1 MLSQRPPAGKSEP
14 GGGREAQSSHPAKR
28 LRVHNPPSRPPEQHL
43 LDRAVEVVVADL
55 VDRYPAQAGE
65 PVDVA
70 FQERLLALGRC
81 AAHPENDSRMV
92 NSAVVVFTPASTTHR
107 SWKSTSASV
116 PGRYVWGTNPCF
128 QRPTR
133 LRRDLRAT
141 FPNVVAHRRIRQAVR
156 VMLIDQTC
164 QNLSRGGALLFRDIQ
179 IRPQHLI
186 DGAPV
191 VDDPTESQR
200 AQSDWRARYPARPV
214 VTDWPATCAIV
225 TRSIASSP
233 LQPRCSRRSG
243 CGKRVGEDV
252 RKLPTAAH
260 PAGSKWRQ
268 LHHVQPGLST
278 TVERVS
284 EPRGR
289 GGTTPRCTRSAA
301 PWCAASRTTIR
312 CWRGPI
318 STGR

>member
-1 MLSQRPPAGKSEP
+1 
-14 GGGREAQSSHPAKR
+14 
-28 LRVHNPPSRPPEQHL
+28 
-43 LDRAVEVVVADL
+43 
-55 VDRYPAQAGE
+55 
-65 PVDVA
+65 
-70 FQERLLALGRC
+70 
-81 AAHPENDSRMV
+81 MV

-284 EPRGR
+284 EPLDPGGASPTRRRPKARFSVASPPTDDHGSPGPSTPTGFWPSWNQHRPPTGQRSTTSTR
-289 GGTTPRCTRSAA
+289 GGR
-301 PWCAASRTTIR
+301 RTLKLA
-312 CWRGPI
+312 
-318 STGR
+318 

>member
-1 MLSQRPPAGKSEP
+1 
-14 GGGREAQSSHPAKR
+14 
-28 LRVHNPPSRPPEQHL
+28 
-43 LDRAVEVVVADL
+43 
-55 VDRYPAQAGE
+55 
-65 PVDVA
+65 
-70 FQERLLALGRC
+70 
-81 AAHPENDSRMV
+81 MV

-284 EPRGR
+284 EHPVR
-289 GGTTPRCTRSAA
+289 GGATTAPPSPAEQYCVVSTMGDRAWCGPTTISASSPTSSQAA
-301 PWCAASRTTIR
+301 PPNHRSTSSTPGGARTRNQTATAPASRGKHTPDTGAER
-312 CWRGPI
+312 SPFHEAWRRPLPAWY
-318 STGR
+318 SR